1 MVLRQVVVGAL
12 LAAVISG
19 PVGASTQPEAVI
31 EEIARRWVGAF
42 DNHRQVASNIERGP
56 PEAPE
61 LTREKRTMAVHRIR
75 APHFGSTV
83 LYFEEFKDSTAPRA
97 HRQRVVSLVADPQ
110 SGQVRAQQWFF
121 GAGPTYDRRPMSA
134 AQVEQLPPGSLRR
147 IPECDLFFVHEVAH
161 DRYRGAMRPRAC
173 EYDHEV
179 DGRVYAD
186 FEMLLYP
193 QQHWYRDRSIRVRD
207 GSVRGE
213 IDGFSWL
220 LFDRAEPRAM
230 PAVARQQGVWRGVFR
245 RYDASGQ
252 LLAEFP
258 SEIIVRVE
266 TDGAAP
272 RYRQTNIYRP
282 AGAPVQ
288 RIESSGEIRD
298 GRLWFENERL
308 RGWSMDI
315 QGDQQGL
322 GAVLVMHYTDGSRQ
336 SVYEII
342 TRSEDGRRRWRATQY
357 FQDGKLTRRTLIDE
371 EKVTDDWR
379 AWDAQHAAAP

>member
-1 MVLRQVVVGAL
+1 MSVHR
-12 LAAVISG
+12 LAA
-19 PVGASTQPEAVI
+19 PQ
-31 EEIARRWVGAF
+31 
-42 DNHRQVASNIERGP
+42 
-56 PEAPE
+56 
-61 LTREKRTMAVHRIR
+61 
-75 APHFGSTV
+75 FGSTV
-83 LYFEEFKDSTAPRA
+83 LYFEEFRDSAPGVA
-97 HRQRVVSLVADPQ
+97 HRQRVVTLVADPQ
-110 SGQVRAQQWFF
+110 SGQIRAQQWFF
-121 GAGPTYDRRPMSA
+121 VAGPTYDRKPMDP
-134 AQVEQLPPGSLRR
+134 AQVSRLSPDDFRR
-147 IPECDLFFVHEVAH
+147 IADCDLYFLHEATL
-161 DRYRGAMRPRAC
+161 DRYRGAMKPRVC

-186 FEMLLYP
+186 FEMLLYAD
-193 QQHWYRDRSIRVRD
+193 QHWYRDRSLRVRD

-220 LFDRAEPRAM
+220 LFDRRSESATLPSL
-230 PAVARQQGVWRGVFR
+230 ARQQGVWRGVFR
-245 RYDASGQ
+245 RYDATGT

-266 TDGAAP
+266 TNSTTTE
-272 RYRQTNIYRP
+272 YHQTNIYRP

-288 RIESSGEIRD
+288 RIDSRGEIRD
-298 GRLWFENERL
+298 GRFWFENARL

-315 QGDQQGL
+315 PGDESGL
-322 GAVLVMHYTDGSRQ
+322 GAVLVMHYTDGSKQ

-379 AWDAQHAAAP
+379 AWDAAQSAEQ